1 VAQRASRKRRR
12 RRAPAANAPSAG
24 ASERRPGQG
33 ASGASR
39 AAPGGSAE
47 PRRSAMERGYARGRA
62 KDAAARASL
71 KPLAPG
77 ERPTAVTVGAIGA
90 AALALANVVALVA
103 GWDAG
108 PGSGDDDG
116 KAIAGS
122 VLVTGVL
129 CVVAYGMW
137 RARYW
142 AVLGMQTLLAIT
154 IIFAALGLVTA
165 TDAWAA
171 LVLVAIICAAGALFW
186 FLVKAMARIQMPERP
201 RAG

>member
-1 VAQRASRKRRR
+1 
-12 RRAPAANAPSAG
+12 
-24 ASERRPGQG
+24 
-33 ASGASR
+33 
-39 AAPGGSAE
+39 
-47 PRRSAMERGYARGRA
+47 MERGYARGRA
-62 KDAAARASL
+62 KDAEARASL

-77 ERPTAVTVGAIGA
+77 ERPTAVTVGAIAA
-90 AALALANVVALVA
+90 AALALANVLALVA
-103 GWDAG
+103 GWDTG

-116 KAIAGS
+116 QAIVGS
-122 VLVTGVL
+122 LLVTGVL

-171 LVLVAIICAAGALFW
+171 LVLVAIICAAGTLFW